1 MFFTHSSVEEH
12 LDCFHALA
20 IISSALMNIGVH
32 MLFWIMV
39 FSRYIPSSD
48 IAGLYDSTIFSFLR
62 KLHTV
67 FPSGFINLNS
77 HQQGFLFSTSL
88 PAIVKSHPNRFETIS
103 HCHFDPSATFLF
115 SHAPGFSH
123 FLLGPIAAP
132 ARPHC
137 FNHPPLFYWSEIT
150 SLDSNFLKGI
160 LLWAPGYPL
169 CPCNSTFRRHMLP
182 SHNTPL
188 SLNLRKENIQQ
199 GAIF

>member
-77 HQQGFLFSTSL
+77 HQQFKRVPFS
-88 PAIVKSHPNRFETIS
+88 P
-103 HCHFDPSATFLF
+103 
-115 SHAPGFSH
+115 
-123 FLLGPIAAP
+123 
-132 ARPHC
+132 
-137 FNHPPLFYWSEIT
+137 Y
-150 SLDSNFLKGI
+150 
-160 LLWAPGYPL
+160 
-169 CPCNSTFRRHMLP
+169 
-182 SHNTPL
+182 
-188 SLNLRKENIQQ
+188 SLNQLLFVDFLMMTILTSISLLVMLS
-199 GAIF
+199 IFSCVCCPSVHLPQRNVYVGLSCV